1 MKKVLSIL
9 AIVAILAGA
18 QSCENKKC
26 GACEV
31 GGVKGTKLCEK
42 DSQAA
47 YDAAKDAC
55 EKVGGKWVTE

>member
-9 AIVAILAGA
+9 AVVAILAGA
-18 QSCENKKC
+18 QSCKKC

-31 GGVKGTKLCEK
+31 GGVKGAKFCEK
-42 DSQAA
+42 DSQTA
-47 YDAAKDAC
+47 YDAAKEAC